1 MPVCLLKQGIDLIDL
16 QSKAVRAGCILA
28 CAILVGSTGAI
39 FAKDRAVNQITD
51 TLIPGIWVDPD
62 GCEHWVLDDGVEGYM
77 SLHVTRDGKPVCGRK
92 VVSAV
97 CAVVPADLFFGSN
110 QYALTAQGAASLT
123 TFFKSR
129 KRQEY
134 QIDGHTDSRGS
145 GQANLDLSLNRA
157 HAVAAVAKSAG
168 AKKITVRGFG
178 EGQPIASNGSSSGRA
193 KNRRVEIQCVE

>member
-1 MPVCLLKQGIDLIDL
+1 MINLQG
-16 QSKAVRAGCILA
+16 KAIRAGCVFA
-28 CAILVGSTGAI
+28 CAILAGSSGMA
-39 FAKDRAVNQITD
+39 FSKENLSNVITD
-51 TLIPGIWVDPD
+51 TLVPGIWVDPD
-62 GCEHWVLDDGVEGYM
+62 GCEHWVLDDGFEGYM

-97 CAVVPADLFFGSN
+97 CAVVPTDLFFGSN
-110 QYALTAQGAASLT
+110 EYALTAQGAASLT

-145 GQANLDLSLNRA
+145 GEANLDLSLKRA
-157 HAVAAVAKSAG
+157 QAVAAVAKSAG
-168 AKKITVRGFG
+168 AKKITIRGFG
-178 EGQPIASNGSSSGRA
+178 EGQPTANNGSNSGRA